1 MTETTL
7 FFKKAWIWLKTHWYL
22 PLLLI
27 ALVCVWWSGRARTER
42 ILKMFDASKESYKKQ
57 IDVLNK
63 THEEELR
70 KREKLYSTYMATL
83 KTLEKEHKINLES
96 LEEEKR
102 IELDEMVKKYE
113 GSPED
118 LAEEL
123 KRLFGV

>member
-22 PLLLI
+22 PLLLV

-63 THEEELR
+63 SHEEELR
-70 KREKLYSTYMATL
+70 KRLGEYYKIHHLNIPFYRYRMHNTN
-83 KTLEKEHKINLES
+83 KTKSKGYTQT
-96 LEEEKR
+96 K
-102 IELDEMVKKYE
+102 V
-113 GSPED
+113 
-118 LAEEL
+118 
-123 KRLFGV
+123 